1 MSGRRLPVQ
10 KSVVNEQELVR
21 VAVFNLEQAAQRIL
35 ALAGE
40 VEGDAVDHHLRG
52 LSKDIAARAR
62 ELQTRYPNRG
72 SRSRQ

>member
-1 MSGRRLPVQ
+1 M
-10 KSVVNEQELVR
+10 VNEQELVR

-40 VEGDAVDHHLRG
+40 VETNAVDSHLRA

-62 ELQTRYPNRG
+62 ELQTRYPIRS